1 MHLIITVMPKQIQAQ
16 EDKNAIQPTLSRPN
30 PSLRLKG
37 LAQARQARSGEPPL
51 RLGEDSKKTRAWA
64 TRDLA

>member
-1 MHLIITVMPKQIQAQ
+1 MHPIMAVILKQIQAQ
-16 EDKNAIQPTLSRPN
+16 EIENAFQLTPSRPN
-30 PSLRLKG
+30 SSLRLKG